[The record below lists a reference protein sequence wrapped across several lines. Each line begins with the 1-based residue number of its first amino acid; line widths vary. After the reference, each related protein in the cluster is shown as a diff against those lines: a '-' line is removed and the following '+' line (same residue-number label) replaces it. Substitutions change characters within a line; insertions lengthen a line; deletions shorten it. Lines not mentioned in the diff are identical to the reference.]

1 MTSTNASLPT
11 PDLQTAAAIIETA
24 RAMVGKGVRTLA
36 ATGGPDVQQV
46 LAYDLAHAASAV
58 ETARSMLDYGA
69 KGNAEGLL
77 ACAFTAD
84 MVHDLIS
91 RLIGREKLWGV
102 NPADL
107 AHAHD
112 FVATFRDPEFLASLA
127 STQGPRHLDS
137 DFEMVQDTFRAFANK
152 EVAPRAEHVHR
163 FNEDVPE

>member
-1 MTSTNASLPT
+1 MTSTTASLPT

-91 RLIGREKLWGV
+91 RLIGVKNYG
-102 NPADL
+102 
-107 AHAHD
+107 
-112 FVATFRDPEFLASLA
+112 A
-127 STQGPRHLDS
+127 STQPTLHTHTTLLPRS
-137 DFEMVQDTFRAFANK
+137 ATQNS
-152 EVAPRAEHVHR
+152 
-163 FNEDVPE
+163 